1 MTKSELQLLF
11 QRRYD
16 RTVWSDFLHTC
27 IGVERLLAT
36 PKGIVVPAA
45 ESSRDMKGWLLGEF
59 ETPDNYKIG
68 LFEFSVTGNQASRR
82 RVGLRNILVPW
93 LKSGD
98 FDAAIAVFHSTE
110 TPIWRVSF
118 ICDLKGATTAAKRF
132 TFAFGDSASQY
143 RTAVTRFASLGGLR
157 SSAAASFS
165 AIREAFSV
173 EALSKEFYAE
183 LYDWYSRAISE
194 TAGVYFPNDPE
205 NNFDDR
211 ENINI
216 KVIRLITRILFVW
229 FIRQKHLVPA
239 NLFTPGTLKVILK
252 DFDPASRTDGNYY
265 NAILQ
270 NLFFATLN
278 SPILDEE
285 TGEHLR
291 CFASGREQQPGN
303 LYRYA
308 ELFAVSESEV
318 LSLFERIPYMNGG
331 LFECLDKPKSIYRE
345 EFTKNGNREMLYDGF
360 SRNTAKDPKTGHFKR
375 RAFIPNYLFF
385 DTDESAPGLFPLLD
399 RYNFTVEENSVNDA
413 EVSLDPELLGRVFEN
428 LLASYNPETQV
439 TARNATGSFY
449 TPREIVDYMVKESLD
464 AYMKPV
470 KDKSSEE
477 QLKHLL
483 EIKVLDPAC
492 GSGAFP
498 MGMLHAIVERA
509 ATLGGSSSSATTS
522 DLYAIKLRVI
532 ENCIFGVDIQPIAMM
547 ITKLRFFISLICE
560 QGEPTSDKRCNYGV
574 NTLPNLETKFVAA
587 NSLIAMKKPPQQM
600 NLFDAVLI
608 DDLKKQLHDV
618 RHRYFGAKTRSEKR
632 RLRQEDKKLRDE
644 LVSRFSS
651 GNLFDAHDAEQIA
664 VWNPYDQ
671 VAVSP
676 FFDPEWMFDIKRG
689 FDVVIGNPPYIQLQA
704 DHGKLGDFY
713 KPCGYET
720 FAKTGDIYC
729 LFYERGW
736 QLLNPNGHLCYITSN
751 KWMRAGYGEA
761 TRKFFAEKTNPQLL
775 IDFAGEKIFE
785 SATVDTNILLFEK
798 DKNRGKTKCCIG
810 TSDCRKDLSV
820 FVKHAAT
827 PCAFTSSESWV
838 ILSPI
843 EQSIKRKIE
852 AVGTPLK
859 DWGIQINYGIK
870 TGCNE
875 AFIIDEAK
883 RAEILSWCH
892 DANERKRTEQI
903 IRPILRGRDIKRYGY
918 DWAGLYLIATHNGI
932 PEKGIKRIDIKN
944 YPSIKRHL
952 DAHWEKVASRS
963 DMGDTPYNL
972 RSCAYMDD
980 FNKPKIVWADLA
992 RTGNAFI
999 YDEAGFTAPNT
1010 TYLIASDDT
1019 SMLKYLIGLLNSKA
1033 ILQYLDWVSAK
1044 LDETGWRWFK
1054 QYVELFPIPSTS
1066 TDAVRIINL
1075 VNKVL
1080 VLKKANPSADTSS
1093 VEREIDL
1100 IVYRLYGL
1108 TAEEAST
1115 IDNRKLYDSV
1125 K

>member
-16 RTVWSDFLHTC
+16 RNVWSGFLHSC
-27 IGVERLLAT
+27 IGVERLLTT

-165 AIREAFSV
+165 AIREVFSV

-183 LYDWYSRAISE
+183 LYDWYARAISE
-194 TAGVYFPNDPE
+194 DAGVYFPNDPE

-252 DFDPASRTDGNYY
+252 DFDPVSRTNGNYY

-291 CFASGREQQPGN
+291 RFASGKEQQPGN

-308 ELFAVSESEV
+308 ELFAVSEGEV

-360 SRNTAKDPKTGHFKR
+360 SRNTVKDPKTGHFKR

-470 KDKSSEE
+470 KGKSPEE

-509 ATLGGSSSSATTS
+509 AALGGASSAATTS

-587 NSLIAMKKPPQQM
+587 NSLVAMKKPPQQM

-618 RHRYFGAKTRSEKR
+618 RHRYFSAKTRSEKR

-676 FFDPEWMFDIKRG
+676 FFDPEWMFDVKRG
-689 FDVVIGNPPYIQLQA
+689 FDVVIGNPPYIQLQS

-736 QLLNPNGHLCYITSN
+736 QLLNANGHLCYITSN

-785 SATVDTNILLFEK
+785 SATVDTNILLFGK

-827 PCAFTSSESWV
+827 PCAFTSSDSWV

-852 AVGTPLK
+852 SVGTPLK

-883 RAEILSWCH
+883 RAEILSWCL

-918 DWAGLYLIATHNGI
+918 DWAGLYLIATHNGHGNI
-932 PEKGIKRIDIKN
+932 PRIDIKD
-944 YPSIKRHL
+944 YPAIKKHL
-952 DAHWEKVASRS
+952 DEHWDEISKRS
-963 DMGDTPYNL
+963 DKGDTPYNL
-972 RSCAYMDD
+972 RNCAYMDD
-980 FNKPKIVWADLA
+980 FAKPKIVYPDIMRMPQDNGLLA
-992 RTGNAFI
+992 QFPKFYLDTEGFYPEATVFFIVGERVQTLCRFFASDIGFYVFTRFYAGPQFDDTGFRYKKEYFTKLPIPKTPIIDNLPDEKTFDDALCRALSLSQDEIAFI
-999 YDEAGFTAPNT
+999 RGYKSK
-1010 TYLIASDDT
+1010 LLSKSD
-1019 SMLKYLIGLLNSKA
+1019 
-1033 ILQYLDWVSAK
+1033 
-1044 LDETGWRWFK
+1044 
-1054 QYVELFPIPSTS
+1054 
-1066 TDAVRIINL
+1066 
-1075 VNKVL
+1075 
-1080 VLKKANPSADTSS
+1080 
-1093 VEREIDL
+1093 
-1100 IVYRLYGL
+1100 
-1108 TAEEAST
+1108 
-1115 IDNRKLYDSV
+1115 
-1125 K
+1125 